1 MVCKWWYSWTSS
13 GALLY
18 AKRDK
23 NCPNSELCKEELLW
37 FFGVILISGY
47 HSLPSEQDYW
57 SNSADSGA
65 KVVSESLSR
74 KHFMQIYSIFHLV
87 DNRELKIIQT
97 KWQSRS
103 NLRYPQQCT
112 YTVQDFP
119 RLFECGWL
127 QNIPSQANQFVLD
140 IRFGVFVEKTTVH
153 INQALTLVKVTTV
166 LHH

>member
-1 MVCKWWYSWTSS
+1 MMIFLNKLWSKHYYMQSVIRIVQT
-13 GALLY
+13 LNY
-18 AKRDK
+18 AKRNFSD
-23 NCPNSELCKEELLW
+23 

-57 SNSADSGA
+57 SNSADSGV

-119 RLFECGWL
+119 HLFECG
-127 QNIPSQANQFVLD
+127 
-140 IRFGVFVEKTTVH
+140 
-153 INQALTLVKVTTV
+153 
-166 LHH
+166 